1 LQNFANAIHYGW
13 AMKDVPV
20 VRRTSSFDG
29 QYETDRKQNGV
40 MPDVFHFNILIN
52 TLLHDEEIDA
62 AQHIK
67 YMMARCRA
75 EIAPD
80 DITKKTM
87 ARGEELA
94 SRGRPAQFK
103 LKRKIE
109 YM

>member
-1 LQNFANAIHYGW
+1 M
-13 AMKDVPV
+13 MKKS
-20 VRRTSSFDG
+20 T
-29 QYETDRKQNGV
+29 Q
-40 MPDVFHFNILIN
+40 HNILN
-52 TLLHDEEIDA
+52 
-62 AQHIK
+62 K